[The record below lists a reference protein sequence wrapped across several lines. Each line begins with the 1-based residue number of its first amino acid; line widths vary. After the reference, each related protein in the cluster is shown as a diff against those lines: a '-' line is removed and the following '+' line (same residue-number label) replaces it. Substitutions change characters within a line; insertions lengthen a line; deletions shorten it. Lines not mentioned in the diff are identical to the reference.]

1 MRDWRVR
8 RVWQP
13 HPDGQRHW
21 DRTCQQ
27 LMAWTQTVPRC
38 AALPADPAPPAQEV
52 NDEDRDLCTGIHPA
66 PSPGGRPRPAI
77 RTSAAHA
84 RQQE

>member
-21 DRTCQQ
+21 DRTYQQ
-27 LMAWTQTVPRC
+27 LMAWTHTAGQDAPRSRPTPH
-38 AALPADPAPPAQEV
+38 LPHRGEP
-52 NDEDRDLCTGIHPA
+52 
-66 PSPGGRPRPAI
+66 
-77 RTSAAHA
+77 
-84 RQQE
+84 